1 MANLMDGLL
10 EELRRN
16 RELAAIYDTI
26 PTGAIGAALIRR
38 DIATA
43 EKAIAESDTV
53 AMLRVYNALKNN
65 E

>member
-26 PTGAIGAALIRR
+26 PTGAMCRTDSARHCNGGKGHRG
-38 DIATA
+38 
-43 EKAIAESDTV
+43 K
-53 AMLRVYNALKNN
+53 
-65 E
+65 